1 MRCGSALVS
10 VGDRAFEVQQKC
22 GDPDHR
28 NDVGYTLGSYDR
40 REFKVEE
47 WVYGPRNG
55 VTYILTFEANKLKRI
70 EFKR

>member
-10 VGDRAFEVQQKC
+10 VGDRAFEVQQSAAIRITATTSAIPWAATI
-22 GDPDHR
+22 GGNSR
-28 NDVGYTLGSYDR
+28 SR
-40 REFKVEE
+40 

>member
-1 MRCGSALVS
+1 MRWSAS
-10 VGDRAFEVQQKC
+10 ATGPSKYKKC

-28 NDVGYTLGSYDR
+28 DDVGYTLGSYDR